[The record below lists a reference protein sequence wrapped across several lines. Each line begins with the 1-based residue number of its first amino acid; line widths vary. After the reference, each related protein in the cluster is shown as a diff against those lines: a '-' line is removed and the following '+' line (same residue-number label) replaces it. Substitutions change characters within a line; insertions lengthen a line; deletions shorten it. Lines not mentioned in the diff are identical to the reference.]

1 MINLAETTQV
11 KRATAGFIIS
21 IIAAILILLN
31 AILVGTAVTLF
42 SGILAMMMPFPIVAE
57 AIVMW
62 AAAGVIFGI
71 IVLIG
76 AILIYKPGRELT
88 GGILVIIFSILS
100 IIIGG
105 GFIIGLILG
114 IIGGA
119 LGLAKK

>member
-1 MINLAETTQV
+1 LTETPPV
-11 KRATAGFIIS
+11 KRATAGFVIS

-31 AILVGTAVTLF
+31 ALLVGVALTMLDIFMA
-42 SGILAMMMPFPIVAE
+42 MMPFPIATGM
-57 AIVMW
+57 IVVW
-62 AAAGVIFGI
+62 ATAGIIFGI
-71 IVLIG
+71 IVLVG
-76 AILIYKPGRELT
+76 AIMIYRPGREMV